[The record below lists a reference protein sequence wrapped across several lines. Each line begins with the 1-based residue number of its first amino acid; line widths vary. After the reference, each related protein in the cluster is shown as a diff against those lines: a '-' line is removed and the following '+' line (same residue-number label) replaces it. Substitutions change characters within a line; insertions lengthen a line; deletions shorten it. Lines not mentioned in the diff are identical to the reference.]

1 MSLLFFPTKI
11 ILPPCAQ
18 GLLRLAVEACVVYDD
33 WLYLLAKLQI
43 SVDFSAGFGR
53 NMTEE
58 VANFQFFCL
67 RCQKVVEKFGSLL
80 AYSYLCIVKG
90 GTK

>member
-1 MSLLFFPTKI
+1 LPGLASISLTSFLSPLTSKT
-11 ILPPCAQ
+11 
-18 GLLRLAVEACVVYDD
+18 EASELV
-33 WLYLLAKLQI
+33 KLQI
-43 SVDFSAGFGR
+43 FIYFSAGFGR
-53 NMTEE
+53 NMLQD
-58 VANFQFFCL
+58 VANCQFFSR